1 MRGAPK
7 SMQKSNKRNTEQA
20 AIVQKTAK
28 LMGVSKRYVRMVVN
42 GERKNE
48 GVMTCYMEILER
60 DNALLNAVKELIPF
74 K

>member
-28 LMGVSKRYVRMVVN
+28 LMGVSKRYVRMVLN
-42 GERKNE
+42 GERNNE

>member
-20 AIVQKTAK
+20 AIIQKTAK
-28 LMGVSKRYVRMVVN
+28 LMGVSKRYVRMVLN
-42 GERKNE
+42 GERNNE